1 MPLVLDAS
9 VTLSWHFPDEHNEE
23 CDKLLDGLWRDSA
36 IVPPHWRY
44 EICNVTLGAERRG
57 RSSSNETTELLNWLD
72 LLPIS
77 VAAAPSDIETMMLAR
92 RHRLTFYDALYL
104 ALALR
109 EGLPLAT
116 LDRALAGAAQRE
128 GVALSIGQ

>member
-1 MPLVLDAS
+1 
-9 VTLSWHFPDEHNEE
+9 
-23 CDKLLDGLWRDSA
+23 
-36 IVPPHWRY
+36 
-44 EICNVTLGAERRG
+44 
-57 RSSSNETTELLNWLD
+57 
-72 LLPIS
+72 
-77 VAAAPSDIETMMLAR
+77 MLAR